1 MVGALA
7 DEVSSGS
14 AGEVV
19 PFTVLEHLNTVLS
32 SVVVG
37 LSSVPRSE
45 GVSLPAVGPD
55 PAILSLDIV
64 VADPSVGDSVAS
76 HLTSN
81 PEVLGSVGMSKL
93 SSHAS
98 ADLSSL
104 VPGLSS
110 FE

>member
-1 MVGALA
+1 VVGALA

-19 PFTVLEHLNTVLS
+19 PFTVREHLNTVLG

-45 GVSLPAVGPD
+45 VVSLVTGPD
-55 PAILSLDIV
+55 PVLLSLDIV
-64 VADPSVGDSVAS
+64 VADPSGSSSVAS
-76 HLTSN
+76 HLTSH
-81 PEVLGSVGMSKL
+81 PEVLGSVGVSKL

-104 VPGLSS
+104 VPGLAGL
-110 FE
+110 E